1 MAEDESAVTDLFE
14 EQNQFTR
21 KQSEDY
27 NREMINEIRD
37 RVAECQFIENRQ
49 NDDIQ
54 FDSVEGD
61 WKTLCQVSAQPVA
74 KDDII
79 FETLQDSK
87 LAENHIIICGMV
99 ENIRNFVMPL
109 RAKHLKTTSPIV
121 ILHEQALTVK

>member
-49 NDDIQ
+49 NDDI
-54 FDSVEGD
+54 
-61 WKTLCQVSAQPVA
+61 
-74 KDDII
+74 
-79 FETLQDSK
+79 
-87 LAENHIIICGMV
+87 
-99 ENIRNFVMPL
+99 
-109 RAKHLKTTSPIV
+109 
-121 ILHEQALTVK
+121 